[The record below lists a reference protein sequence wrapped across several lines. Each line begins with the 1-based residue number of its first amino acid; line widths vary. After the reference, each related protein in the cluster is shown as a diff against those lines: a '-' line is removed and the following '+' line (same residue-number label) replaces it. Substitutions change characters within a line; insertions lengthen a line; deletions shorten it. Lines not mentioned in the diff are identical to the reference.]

1 MSAHL
6 ELYPEGTLLRAR
18 RDLLVFSTRERSECH
33 TLKKGTTAIV
43 LGDPVILPEVTYLRI
58 LAGGSICQIDITAV
72 HTSWSKLSH

>member
-1 MSAHL
+1 M
-6 ELYPEGTLLRAR
+6 
-18 RDLLVFSTRERSECH
+18 
-33 TLKKGTTAIV
+33 KKGTTAIV